1 MLLGNQLDALWA
13 SCRNQQIRT
22 NPPIVSTHSNFIW
35 SGVVRVVFVRKFVH
49 LTTYFFTAVDIVFA
63 ESVRGV
69 SWSLLA
75 TVPKRKS
82 RRSLDMNLLWNSG
95 GGRLEGLEEE
105 QRNGEEK
112 EKGEENNHHT
122 THR

>member
-1 MLLGNQLDALWA
+1 M
-13 SCRNQQIRT
+13 
-22 NPPIVSTHSNFIW
+22 
-35 SGVVRVVFVRKFVH
+35 
-49 LTTYFFTAVDIVFA
+49 
-63 ESVRGV
+63 RGV

-82 RRSLDMNLLWNSG
+82 RRSLDMNFLWNSG

-105 QRNGEEK
+105 QLNGEEK
-112 EKGEENNHHT
+112 ETDEENNHHT